1 MNTYLAILL
10 VMIGL
15 FILTT
20 LTALYIKKYDNPNLT
35 IAFYVSL
42 IAVVQIITTRIT
54 IFDFGLF
61 QLVSPVGTF
70 FFAFTFQMTDQINEK
85 YGRKEVQ
92 KMILIALATQVFIFF
107 MLWLSSQQP
116 QINDNFSAES
126 YNAIMFGS
134 TRIIIASWITFF
146 ISENLDAYV
155 FEWFKK
161 KYDGKLWLRSVV
173 SDLTGLFIDSIIFI
187 PLAFYDAEDFP
198 IDAML
203 PLMKGLIFT
212 KWIFGTLDTPYI
224 YLNRW
229 ILRTENPLIKRL
241 VGQQ

>member
-1 MNTYLAILL
+1 
-10 VMIGL
+10 MIGL
-15 FILTT
+15 FLLTT

-35 IAFYVSL
+35 IAFYVAL

-134 TRIIIASWITFF
+134 ARIIIASWITFF
-146 ISENLDAYV
+146 ISENLDAYI

-173 SDLTGLFIDSIIFI
+173 SDMTGLLIDSIIFV
-187 PLAFYDAEDFP
+187 PLAFYGVLPQE
-198 IDAML
+198 IML
-203 PLMKGLIFT
+203 TILTGQIIT

-229 ILRTENPLIKRL
+229 ILRTDNPLIKRL
-241 VGQQ
+241 ISQQ